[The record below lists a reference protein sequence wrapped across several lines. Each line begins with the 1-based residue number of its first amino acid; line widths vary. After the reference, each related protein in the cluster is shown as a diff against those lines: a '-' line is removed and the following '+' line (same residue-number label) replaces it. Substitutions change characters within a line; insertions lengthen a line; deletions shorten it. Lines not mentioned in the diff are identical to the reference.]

1 MSMLGALKNGYGA
14 VRRFAGSDPV
24 VNFLRPAFAN
34 AEGQVTRN
42 AVIGRLAP
50 DAAFGVLAAT
60 QTPGDAFDKAT
71 AFTASTLGGG
81 LGGALT
87 TAATR
92 GKLGVMGELIGGYG
106 GDMLGMHVGDMVTRG
121 KDKLM
126 GGEGM
131 TPYERMGAA
140 QQKQY
145 ADELEQQ
152 FLAQYG
158 LLVPGTREQ
167 YLDPTTGMGVN

>member
-1 MSMLGALKNGYGA
+1 MSISGALGA
-14 VRRFAGSDPV
+14 VRRFAASPKV
-24 VNFLRPAFAN
+24 VEFLRPAFAN
-34 AEGQVTRN
+34 AQGEVTRN
-42 AVIGRLAP
+42 AIIGRLAP

-92 GKLGVMGELIGGYG
+92 GKLGALGELAGGYG
-106 GDMLGMHVGDMVTRG
+106 GDMLGMYVGDAVSRG

-126 GGEGM
+126 GGEGL

>member
-1 MSMLGALKNGYGA
+1 MLRALET
-14 VRRFAGSDPV
+14 VRRFAADPKV
-24 VNFLRPAFAN
+24 VEFLRPAFAN
-34 AEGQVTRN
+34 AQGEVTRN
-42 AVIGRLAP
+42 AIIGRLAP

-92 GKLGVMGELIGGYG
+92 GKLGALGELAGGYG
-106 GDMLGMHVGDMVTRG
+106 GDMLGMYVGDAVSRG

-131 TPYERMGAA
+131 TPFERMGAD
-140 QQKQY
+140 QQKQF
-145 ADELEQQ
+145 AQDLEQQ

-158 LLVPGTREQ
+158 MLVPGTREQ

>member
-1 MSMLGALKNGYGA
+1 MLRALET
-14 VRRFAGSDPV
+14 VRRFAADPKV
-24 VNFLRPAFAN
+24 VEFLRPAFAN
-34 AEGQVTRN
+34 AQGEVTRN
-42 AVIGRLAP
+42 AIIGRLAP

-92 GKLGVMGELIGGYG
+92 GKLGALGELAGGYG
-106 GDMLGMHVGDMVTRG
+106 GDMLGMYVGDAVSRG

-131 TPYERMGAA
+131 TPFERMGAE
-140 QQKQY
+140 QQKQF
-145 ADELEQQ
+145 AQDLEQQ

-158 LLVPGTREQ
+158 MLVPGTREQ